1 MLDIWNCFK
10 EDWKSFIFYLWLVL
24 IENHAL
30 CKTLS
35 QYFIWLI
42 QSLNLGIVHRLCILI
57 IISEWFKNLVS
68 RTTLIKF
75 CTRYC
80 RNESWL
86 LKGSIFSNSIL
97 FTLGQRLIQGLRVL
111 KLRVRCLCWSDFFKS
126 SLINSNCINDHIL
139 VKSSAIHVYIPM
151 ICFGTQI
158 YGRYLISS
166 LFRVII
172 IEVYHCIS
180 CITLMTLIVI
190 IFDVE
195 GKRLTFLILIF
206 FILNCLL
213 TKTLLFCYHQ
223 FIT

>member
-1 MLDIWNCFK
+1 MLDICNCFK
-10 EDWKSFIFYLWLVL
+10 EDRKSFIFFLWLVL

-30 CKTLS
+30 CKALG
-35 QYFIWLI
+35 QDCIWLV
-42 QSLNLGIVHRLCILI
+42 QSLNLGIVHRCWILI

-80 RNESWL
+80 RHKSWL
-86 LKGSIFSNSIL
+86 LKGIVFSNFIL
-97 FTLGQRLIQGLRVL
+97 FTLGHWLWQGLRVL
-111 KLRVRCLCWSDFFKS
+111 KLRLRSLCLSDFFKS
-126 SLINSNCINDHIL
+126 SLINSYFINDHIL
-139 VKSSAIHVYIPM
+139 IKSSAVHVYILM
-151 ICFGTQI
+151 ICFATQI

-180 CITLMTLIVI
+180 CFTLLTLIVI

-195 GKRLTFLILIF
+195 GKRLAFQILIF

-213 TKTLLFCYHQ
+213 TKTLLFLGHH